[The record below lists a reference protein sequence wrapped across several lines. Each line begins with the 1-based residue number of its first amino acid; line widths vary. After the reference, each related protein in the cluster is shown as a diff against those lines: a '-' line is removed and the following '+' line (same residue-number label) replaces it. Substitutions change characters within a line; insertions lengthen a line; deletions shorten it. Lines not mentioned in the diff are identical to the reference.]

1 MPRQGRQPKQLTG
14 ASKRTA
20 KPATAEA
27 SSSKSTKST
36 KGKGRATP
44 SAASGSAEEGALD
57 VYDYSARIKRPRGDV
72 DPLARASFGSRKG
85 KGKQQAKSTAA
96 KGKGRAAPSDEEDNT
111 EDEGGSDEDEDE
123 SGGFRV
129 RGNEVVEFTGVK
141 PAGFKLGMDSDAEDG
156 AGFLG
161 SDDED
166 EEIDSDMAEDED
178 EEEDLPRRKG
188 GSSAGKG
195 KARDMDVDLDEDE
208 IDYDDEEGAGWMDLT
223 EVLDAG
229 GFHGSDDEDEGSDG
243 SAASDDEERNEE
255 DEEMS
260 DDDDPSALDKLDSFV
275 SGLDSKKRKSRDGED
290 EDGGKKK
297 KRVVLQE
304 RTEAYPEGEFVA
316 VGTSGGADGKVN
328 LDDLLS
334 SFSDSKNPRL
344 ASLRKSLKPLASS
357 SASSSSKVT
366 TTNSHLKAAGPLSA
380 PLPGRLQDKIDR
392 EAAYEQTKEETD
404 KWNETVRRMK
414 GESGLG
420 VEGARHERLVLPL
433 VGGEGDVHRDPN
445 ANEWSAKFQPTNELE
460 ASIQSLLTTAQMSQ
474 SDLQKQEKA
483 ALATLDPADLAA
495 RQAELRRQRDLM
507 YRAERKAK
515 RVAKIKSKAY
525 RRIHRK
531 AKERAANGG
540 PQMSLEDLAELDAI
554 DGGNRVEEERARLE
568 LQRAKERA
576 TLKHSG
582 KGGRWAKKI
591 DGLEGL
597 EEERN
602 AAIRDMVSRR
612 EELRKKIAGVDSDDA
627 VDEFATG
634 SEDERDSDD
643 EDGEDVNAIRRQA
656 FDELAALDAK
666 EAAAKAND
674 PKLKGVLNMKFMRDA
689 MARADRAV
697 QQEAD
702 ELKLRLAEMD
712 EAGRMDEDDEED
724 QPLAMSEQVQGNLG
738 RMVFGPSGE
747 SVKAAGGTSSTAAA
761 EPDSVPT
768 LSSSATTTK
777 LSGPVSISGPSSRT
791 TARSRPSLS
800 NPLSSG
806 ETESNPWLA
815 LATGDLSSKL
825 SRKSNK
831 ASSGKADSSVAKS
844 AAKAD
849 RARAKQADA
858 REAEREDAKVEIE
871 VGADAAFAAGNGKG
885 KKGKRG
891 AEETPQ
897 IGGAMV
903 VSGGGDNDEAGSSD
917 EELDEEEIDA
927 QRGKGRAAFKQR
939 ELVKEAFANDDV
951 VADFAEEKR
960 KEIERDAPRE
970 EDNTLPGWGSWGGK
984 GAKKAK
990 NTRKFITKVAGV
1002 DESARKDAGLNH
1014 VIISERKD
1022 RKAAKYMLK
1031 DLPFP
1036 YTSAAQHEH
1045 KLRTPL
1051 GPEWSTSTNGSSRG
1065 EQSSALPPSPRFKAN
1080 YSEQYPTVH
1089 SSSTAAATEAGLAYS
1104 AHHPPDAPSPPPA
1117 RQLTTLEFP
1126 DGNALRPLPSGLS
1139 SFSGRG
1145 RSASIPHVYGFD
1157 ESRQSRFSGFA
1168 TSSERHDDSAG
1179 SALAERDTGSAGGRP
1194 SGDFGLRWSPTDPRH
1209 DPSRPRALSISTAD
1223 EYRTRSWLPGAPHA
1237 TSREREGR
1245 YGTADSAASLPS
1257 RAPPYYPPQA
1267 GPSSTYPAE
1276 PSLPPRYPYDA
1287 YRRSSLVN
1295 APFTNPYPPYSSPPA
1310 PPPHMPLSIPSG
1322 LPGAGT
1328 VSPPSAGP
1336 STSTFPP
1343 SVYSPVGPP
1352 PQSSWTPPAPAP
1364 PPPPAPAPLNDDPAS
1379 TSDAQNTTEPTGD
1392 VGRYGCPHCPKR
1404 FARPSSLRIHMHSH
1418 TGEKPFTCP
1427 LCDRAFSVQSNLR
1440 RHLKIH
1446 KGGEAKVGPSRRAG
1460 HSSSTAAATPATS
1473 SSRSAVPSVLAEAEE
1488 DEAMGTQPPSRPA
1501 SAEGYSG
1508 GTDGD
1513 ADADEGDA
1521 EGSVVSAST
1530 TSAPGESSVPA
1541 PTHPQQDEGPPRP
1554 LVRTEWP
1561 RPREQAD

>member
-20 KPATAEA
+20 KPVAAQA
-27 SSSKSTKST
+27 SSSKSLKST

-44 SAASGSAEEGALD
+44 SAASGSVEGGALD

-72 DPLARASFGSRKG
+72 DPLARASFGARKG
-85 KGKQQAKSTAA
+85 KGKQQANGATV
-96 KGKGRAAPSDEEDNT
+96 KGKGRATPSEDEAETEGEEDL
-111 EDEGGSDEDEDE
+111 DEDEDE

-129 RGNEVVEFTGVK
+129 RGDEVVEFTGVK
-141 PAGFKLGMDSDAEDG
+141 PAGFKLGMDSDVEDG
-156 AGFLG
+156 AAFLG

-178 EEEDLPRRKG
+178 EEEDLPMRKG

-195 KARDMDVDLDEDE
+195 KARSMEVDLDEDE

-229 GFHGSDDEDEGSDG
+229 GFQ
-243 SAASDDEERNEE
+243 ASDDEVGEVGDGSASDEDDERDEE
-255 DEEMS
+255 GEEMS

-275 SGLDSKKRKSRDGED
+275 SGLDSKKRKTRDGED
-290 EDGGKKK
+290 DDGGKKK

-316 VGTSGGADGKVN
+316 VGKSGGADGKVN

-344 ASLRKSLKPLASS
+344 ASLRKSLRPLASS
-357 SASSSSKVT
+357 SSSSSSKVT
-366 TTNSHLKAAGPLSA
+366 TTNSHLKAPGPLSA

-474 SDLQKQEKA
+474 SDLQKEEKA
-483 ALATLDPADLAA
+483 ALATLDPADLAT

-627 VDEFATG
+627 VDEFASG
-634 SEDERDSDD
+634 SDDERDSDD
-643 EDGEDVNAIRRQA
+643 EDDEDVDTIRRQA
-656 FDELAALDAK
+656 FDELAALDAR
-666 EAAAKAND
+666 EAAARAND

-689 MARADRAV
+689 MARADRQV

-702 ELKLRLAEMD
+702 ELKQRLAEMD
-712 EAGRMDEDDEED
+712 EAGRMDENEEDD
-724 QPLAMSEQVQGNLG
+724 QPLALSEQVQGNLG
-738 RMVFGPSGE
+738 RMVFGPS
-747 SVKAAGGTSSTAAA
+747 SAAVKAAGATSSLTA
-761 EPDSVPT
+761 EPDAPPT
-768 LSSSATTTK
+768 LSSAATTTTK
-777 LSGPVSISGPSSRT
+777 LSGPVSISAPSSSRA

-800 NPLSSG
+800 NPG
-806 ETESNPWLA
+806 PAVEAETNPWLA
-815 LATGDLSSKL
+815 LASGDDTAKL

-831 ASSGKADSSVAKS
+831 ASSAKADSSVAKS

-858 REAEREDAKVEIE
+858 REAEREDAKVEIDL
-871 VGADAAFAAGNGKG
+871 GADAALAASVGRNGKE
-885 KKGKRG
+885 GKRG

-903 VSGGGDNDEAGSSD
+903 ANGVDADEVGSSD
-917 EELDEEEIDA
+917 DELDDEEIDA

-939 ELVKEAFANDDV
+939 ELVREAFANDDV
-951 VADFAEEKR
+951 VADFADEKR

-990 NTRKFITKVAGV
+990 NPRKFVTKIAGV
-1002 DESARKDAGLNH
+1002 DESQRKDTGLNH

-1051 GPEWSTSTNGSSRG
+1051 GPEWSTSTILRD
-1065 EQSSALPPSPRFKAN
+1065 Q
-1080 YSEQYPTVH
+1080 
-1089 SSSTAAATEAGLAYS
+1089 
-1104 AHHPPDAPSPPPA
+1104 
-1117 RQLTTLEFP
+1117 TL
-1126 DGNALRPLPSGLS
+1126 
-1139 SFSGRG
+1139 
-1145 RSASIPHVYGFD
+1145 
-1157 ESRQSRFSGFA
+1157 
-1168 TSSERHDDSAG
+1168 
-1179 SALAERDTGSAGGRP
+1179 
-1194 SGDFGLRWSPTDPRH
+1194 
-1209 DPSRPRALSISTAD
+1209 
-1223 EYRTRSWLPGAPHA
+1223 
-1237 TSREREGR
+1237 
-1245 YGTADSAASLPS
+1245 
-1257 RAPPYYPPQA
+1257 
-1267 GPSSTYPAE
+1267 
-1276 PSLPPRYPYDA
+1276 
-1287 YRRSSLVN
+1287 
-1295 APFTNPYPPYSSPPA
+1295 
-1310 PPPHMPLSIPSG
+1310 
-1322 LPGAGT
+1322 
-1328 VSPPSAGP
+1328 
-1336 STSTFPP
+1336 
-1343 SVYSPVGPP
+1343 
-1352 PQSSWTPPAPAP
+1352 
-1364 PPPPAPAPLNDDPAS
+1364 
-1379 TSDAQNTTEPTGD
+1379 
-1392 VGRYGCPHCPKR
+1392 
-1404 FARPSSLRIHMHSH
+1404 
-1418 TGEKPFTCP
+1418 
-1427 LCDRAFSVQSNLR
+1427 
-1440 RHLKIH
+1440 
-1446 KGGEAKVGPSRRAG
+1446 
-1460 HSSSTAAATPATS
+1460 
-1473 SSRSAVPSVLAEAEE
+1473 PSVLVKP
-1488 DEAMGTQPPSRPA
+1488 GVTIRPVSRK
-1501 SAEGYSG
+1501 
-1508 GTDGD
+1508 
-1513 ADADEGDA
+1513 
-1521 EGSVVSAST
+1521 V
-1530 TSAPGESSVPA
+1530 
-1541 PTHPQQDEGPPRP
+1541 
-1554 LVRTEWP
+1554 
-1561 RPREQAD
+1561 

>member
-1 MPRQGRQPKQLTG
+1 MPRQGRQPKQLSG

-20 KPATAEA
+20 KPASAEA
-27 SSSKSTKST
+27 SSSKSTKSS

-44 SAASGSAEEGALD
+44 SAASGSAEGGALD

-72 DPLARASFGSRKG
+72 DPLARASFGARKG
-85 KGKQQAKSTAA
+85 KGKQQAKGAAA
-96 KGKGRAAPSDEEDNT
+96 KGKGRAAPSDEE
-111 EDEGGSDEDEDE
+111 EDTQDEAGSDEDEDE
-123 SGGFRV
+123 SSGFRV
-129 RGNEVVEFTGVK
+129 RGDEVVEFTGVK

-166 EEIDSDMAEDED
+166 EEIDSDMAEDQD
-178 EEEDLPRRKG
+178 EEEDLPARKG

-195 KARDMDVDLDEDE
+195 KLRDMDVDLDEDE

-229 GFHGSDDEDEGSDG
+229 GFQGSDDEDEGSDG
-243 SAASDDEERNEE
+243 SATSDDEERDEE
-255 DEEMS
+255 DEDMS

-290 EDGGKKK
+290 EDGGKRK

-304 RTEAYPEGEFVA
+304 RTEAYPEGDFVA

-344 ASLRKSLKPLASS
+344 ASLRKSLKPLNSSSS
-357 SASSSSKVT
+357 SASSKVT

-392 EAAYEQTKEETD
+392 EAAYEQAKEETD

-460 ASIQSLLTTAQMSQ
+460 ASIQSLLTTAHMSQ

-540 PQMSLEDLAELDAI
+540 PEMSLEDLAELDAI

-634 SEDERDSDD
+634 SENERDSDD
-643 EDGEDVNAIRRQA
+643 EEGEDVDAIRRQA

-689 MARADRAV
+689 MARADRQV

-712 EAGRMDEDDEED
+712 EAGRMDEDEEED
-724 QPLAMSEQVQGNLG
+724 QPLATSEQVQGNLG
-738 RMVFGPSGE
+738 RMVFGPS
-747 SVKAAGGTSSTAAA
+747 SAAVRAAGITSSSAA
-761 EPDSVPT
+761 EPDSAPT

-777 LSGPVSISGPSSRT
+777 LSGPVSISAPSSRA

-800 NPLSSG
+800 NPAPSAES
-806 ETESNPWLA
+806 ESNPWLA
-815 LATGDLSSKL
+815 LASGDSTSAL

-831 ASSGKADSSVAKS
+831 ATSGKSASSVAKS

-849 RARAKQADA
+849 RARAKQVDA

-871 VGADAAFAAGNGKG
+871 LGADVALAERKG
-885 KKGKRG
+885 RKGKRG
-891 AEETPQ
+891 AEETPH

-903 VSGGGDNDEAGSSD
+903 VSGAGDDDDAGSSD

-970 EDNTLPGWGSWGGK
+970 EDRTLPGWGSWGGK

-990 NTRKFITKVAGV
+990 NARKFNTKIAGV

-1051 GPEWSTSTNGSSRG
+1051 GPEWSTSTILRD
-1065 EQSSALPPSPRFKAN
+1065 Q
-1080 YSEQYPTVH
+1080 
-1089 SSSTAAATEAGLAYS
+1089 
-1104 AHHPPDAPSPPPA
+1104 
-1117 RQLTTLEFP
+1117 TL
-1126 DGNALRPLPSGLS
+1126 
-1139 SFSGRG
+1139 
-1145 RSASIPHVYGFD
+1145 
-1157 ESRQSRFSGFA
+1157 
-1168 TSSERHDDSAG
+1168 
-1179 SALAERDTGSAGGRP
+1179 
-1194 SGDFGLRWSPTDPRH
+1194 
-1209 DPSRPRALSISTAD
+1209 
-1223 EYRTRSWLPGAPHA
+1223 
-1237 TSREREGR
+1237 
-1245 YGTADSAASLPS
+1245 
-1257 RAPPYYPPQA
+1257 
-1267 GPSSTYPAE
+1267 
-1276 PSLPPRYPYDA
+1276 
-1287 YRRSSLVN
+1287 
-1295 APFTNPYPPYSSPPA
+1295 
-1310 PPPHMPLSIPSG
+1310 
-1322 LPGAGT
+1322 
-1328 VSPPSAGP
+1328 
-1336 STSTFPP
+1336 
-1343 SVYSPVGPP
+1343 
-1352 PQSSWTPPAPAP
+1352 
-1364 PPPPAPAPLNDDPAS
+1364 
-1379 TSDAQNTTEPTGD
+1379 
-1392 VGRYGCPHCPKR
+1392 
-1404 FARPSSLRIHMHSH
+1404 
-1418 TGEKPFTCP
+1418 
-1427 LCDRAFSVQSNLR
+1427 
-1440 RHLKIH
+1440 
-1446 KGGEAKVGPSRRAG
+1446 
-1460 HSSSTAAATPATS
+1460 
-1473 SSRSAVPSVLAEAEE
+1473 PSVLVKP
-1488 DEAMGTQPPSRPA
+1488 GVTIRPVSRK
-1501 SAEGYSG
+1501 
-1508 GTDGD
+1508 
-1513 ADADEGDA
+1513 
-1521 EGSVVSAST
+1521 V
-1530 TSAPGESSVPA
+1530 
-1541 PTHPQQDEGPPRP
+1541 
-1554 LVRTEWP
+1554 
-1561 RPREQAD
+1561 

>member
-14 ASKRTA
+14 ASKRAA
-20 KPATAEA
+20 KPATAET
-27 SSSKSTKST
+27 SSESTKST

-44 SAASGSAEEGALD
+44 SAASGSADGGALD
-57 VYDYSARIKRPRGDV
+57 VYNYSARIKRPRGDV
-72 DPLARASFGSRKG
+72 DPLARASFGARKG
-85 KGKQQAKSTAA
+85 KGKQQAKGAAA
-96 KGKGRAAPSDEEDNT
+96 KGKGRAAPSDEE
-111 EDEGGSDEDEDE
+111 EDSENKQGSDDEEDE

-178 EEEDLPRRKG
+178 EEEDLPVKRG
-188 GSSAGKG
+188 DSSAGKG
-195 KARDMDVDLDEDE
+195 KARDMDIDLDEDE

-229 GFHGSDDEDEGSDG
+229 GFQASDDEEEEGSDG
-243 SAASDDEERNEE
+243 SAVSDDDEERDEE
-255 DEEMS
+255 DEDML

-357 SASSSSKVT
+357 SSSSSSKVT

-460 ASIQSLLTTAQMSQ
+460 TSIQSLLTTAQMSQ

-540 PQMSLEDLAELDAI
+540 PQMTLEDLAELDAI

-643 EDGEDVNAIRRQA
+643 EEGEDVDAIRRQA

-689 MARADRAV
+689 MARADRQV

-712 EAGRMDEDDEED
+712 EAGRMDEDEEDD

-738 RMVFGPSGE
+738 RMVFGPS
-747 SVKAAGGTSSTAAA
+747 SAAVKAAGATSSSAA
-761 EPDSVPT
+761 EPDAAPT

-777 LSGPVSISGPSSRT
+777 LSGPVSISTPSASRT

-800 NPLSSG
+800 NSG
-806 ETESNPWLA
+806 ASVEAESNPWLA
-815 LATGDLSSKL
+815 LASGDSTSAL

-858 REAEREDAKVEIE
+858 REAEREDAKVEIDLA
-871 VGADAAFAAGNGKG
+871 ADAALAASAGRKG

-903 VSGGGDNDEAGSSD
+903 TSGGDEDEAGSSD

-990 NTRKFITKVAGV
+990 NARKFITKIAGV

-1051 GPEWSTSTNGSSRG
+1051 GPEWSTSTILRDQTLPEVLVKPGVTIRPVSR
-1065 EQSSALPPSPRFKAN
+1065 
-1080 YSEQYPTVH
+1080 
-1089 SSSTAAATEAGLAYS
+1089 
-1104 AHHPPDAPSPPPA
+1104 
-1117 RQLTTLEFP
+1117 
-1126 DGNALRPLPSGLS
+1126 
-1139 SFSGRG
+1139 
-1145 RSASIPHVYGFD
+1145 
-1157 ESRQSRFSGFA
+1157 
-1168 TSSERHDDSAG
+1168 
-1179 SALAERDTGSAGGRP
+1179 
-1194 SGDFGLRWSPTDPRH
+1194 
-1209 DPSRPRALSISTAD
+1209 
-1223 EYRTRSWLPGAPHA
+1223 
-1237 TSREREGR
+1237 
-1245 YGTADSAASLPS
+1245 
-1257 RAPPYYPPQA
+1257 
-1267 GPSSTYPAE
+1267 
-1276 PSLPPRYPYDA
+1276 
-1287 YRRSSLVN
+1287 
-1295 APFTNPYPPYSSPPA
+1295 
-1310 PPPHMPLSIPSG
+1310 
-1322 LPGAGT
+1322 
-1328 VSPPSAGP
+1328 
-1336 STSTFPP
+1336 
-1343 SVYSPVGPP
+1343 
-1352 PQSSWTPPAPAP
+1352 
-1364 PPPPAPAPLNDDPAS
+1364 
-1379 TSDAQNTTEPTGD
+1379 
-1392 VGRYGCPHCPKR
+1392 
-1404 FARPSSLRIHMHSH
+1404 
-1418 TGEKPFTCP
+1418 
-1427 LCDRAFSVQSNLR
+1427 
-1440 RHLKIH
+1440 
-1446 KGGEAKVGPSRRAG
+1446 KV
-1460 HSSSTAAATPATS
+1460 
-1473 SSRSAVPSVLAEAEE
+1473 
-1488 DEAMGTQPPSRPA
+1488 
-1501 SAEGYSG
+1501 
-1508 GTDGD
+1508 
-1513 ADADEGDA
+1513 
-1521 EGSVVSAST
+1521 
-1530 TSAPGESSVPA
+1530 
-1541 PTHPQQDEGPPRP
+1541 
-1554 LVRTEWP
+1554 
-1561 RPREQAD
+1561 